1 MCSLNWRWR
10 MRIIAIANQKGGCG
24 KTTTAINLSSALSVN
39 KRKTLL
45 IDFDPQA
52 HATIGL
58 NVNSDKSL
66 YNVLSSLT
74 NKKLKI
80 EDVILKIDKN
90 LDLIPSNILLG
101 TIEQELADQISR
113 ESRLFDVL
121 ANLSITY
128 DYIII
133 DCPPNLGLLTVNA
146 IRAAKEV
153 YIPVETSYFSL
164 AGLNHLVEIIELIKD
179 RLNHSVDYRVLVTIF
194 DSRLKYSFKI
204 LDTIKRN
211 FKDSLFDTII
221 HTNVKLKESQSQGC
235 SVLDFDKYSR
245 GSKDYFSLAREV
257 ISQEK
262 PQLRT
267 IEEMVK
273 PEMDKFIKATFS
285 FVAPDAKTVYVAGEF
300 NNWAR
305 DDTSLLENKQGVW
318 MRQVTLKPGTYRY
331 RFVVDDNWKEDPNN
345 PENIRNPFGELD
357 SVIELK

>member
-1 MCSLNWRWR
+1 
-10 MRIIAIANQKGGCG
+10 MRIVAIANQKGGCG
-24 KTTTAINLSSALSVN
+24 KTTTAINLSSALSLN
-39 KRKTLL
+39 NRKTLL

-113 ESRLFDVL
+113 ESRLFDVIT
-121 ANLSITY
+121 NLTITY

-153 YIPVETSYFSL
+153 YIPVETSYFAL
-164 AGLNHLVEIIELIKD
+164 EGLNHLVEIIELIKD

-204 LDTIKRN
+204 LDTVKRN

-262 PQLRT
+262 PQFRT

-318 MRQVTLKPGTYRY
+318 MRQVTLRPGTYRY

-345 PENIRNPFGELD
+345 SKNIRNPFGELD
-357 SVIELK
+357 SIIEIE

>member
-1 MCSLNWRWR
+1 
-10 MRIIAIANQKGGCG
+10 MRIVAIANQKGGCG

-39 KRKTLL
+39 NRKTLL

-121 ANLSITY
+121 TNLTITY

-204 LDTIKRN
+204 LDTVKRN

-318 MRQVTLKPGTYRY
+318 MRQVGLRPGKYRY

-345 PENIRNPFGELD
+345 PENIKNPFGELD
-357 SVIELK
+357 SVIDIK

>member
-1 MCSLNWRWR
+1 
-10 MRIIAIANQKGGCG
+10 MRIVAIANQKGGCG
-24 KTTTAINLSSALSVN
+24 KTTTAINLSSALSLN
-39 KRKTLL
+39 NRKTLL

-90 LDLIPSNILLG
+90 LDLVPSNILLG

-113 ESRLFDVL
+113 ESRLFDVIT
-121 ANLSITY
+121 NLTITY

-153 YIPVETSYFSL
+153 YIPVETSYFAL

-204 LDTIKRN
+204 LDTVKRN

-262 PQLRT
+262 PQFRT
-267 IEEMVK
+267 IEEMIK

-285 FVAPDAKTVYVAGEF
+285 FVAPDAKAVYVAGEF
-300 NNWAR
+300 NNWTR
-305 DDTSLLENKQGVW
+305 DDSSLLENKQGVW
-318 MRQVTLKPGTYRY
+318 MRQVGLRPGTYRY

-345 PENIRNPFGELD
+345 SKNIRNPFGELD
-357 SVIELK
+357 SIIEIE